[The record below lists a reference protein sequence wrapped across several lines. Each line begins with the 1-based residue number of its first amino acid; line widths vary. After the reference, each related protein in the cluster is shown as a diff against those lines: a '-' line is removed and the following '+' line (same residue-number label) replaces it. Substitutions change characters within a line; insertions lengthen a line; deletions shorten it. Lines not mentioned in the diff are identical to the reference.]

1 MSSSK
6 VSCGQDFGIGGPFVA
21 TCLAHLVGAI
31 LLSAFVEEA
40 KQHSDEDIPKGTS
53 DDDEDWQMEMSG
65 IGGMAGFWSLKVLKW
80 QRCGTET
87 SSDTATIAYVVCL
100 KEQFY
105 SVLTSLYKWVSYLF
119 SFSLSLMESRC
130 GNLDLYGS
138 PRSASLSSVDHPGYL
153 VNLLEGQAWEVLVSA
168 MAKVV
173 VLGCIVTCI
182 VLVSCRSLISFWCP
196 SATWWAK
203 HASPS
208 LFLFYWTTASAI
220 HPKAQEKWLPSV
232 FGPRPSGVGWCFL
245 MHLWGIGIFLT
256 VTSIIVLTNQA
267 FIESVLLWPDWS
279 SGQAWYLWPWQSS
292 IDKW

>member
-1 MSSSK
+1 
-6 VSCGQDFGIGGPFVA
+6 
-21 TCLAHLVGAI
+21 
-31 LLSAFVEEA
+31 
-40 KQHSDEDIPKGTS
+40 
-53 DDDEDWQMEMSG
+53 
-65 IGGMAGFWSLKVLKW
+65 
-80 QRCGTET
+80 
-87 SSDTATIAYVVCL
+87 
-100 KEQFY
+100 
-105 SVLTSLYKWVSYLF
+105 
-119 SFSLSLMESRC
+119 
-130 GNLDLYGS
+130 
-138 PRSASLSSVDHPGYL
+138 
-153 VNLLEGQAWEVLVSA
+153 

-182 VLVSCRSLISFWCP
+182 VFVSCRSLISFWCP

-208 LFLFYWTTASAI
+208 LFLFYCTTASAI

-279 SGQAWYLWPWQSS
+279 SWQTRYLWPWQSS
-292 IDKW
+292 LDKWRTGVNLKLRETNCLNCLNPLSDNLSQVVVYKPLEKRLGLEQTGCLGAISIVFGFLVRELDSWMAESPHWASFCPLLLVSYSTSPWADIAA